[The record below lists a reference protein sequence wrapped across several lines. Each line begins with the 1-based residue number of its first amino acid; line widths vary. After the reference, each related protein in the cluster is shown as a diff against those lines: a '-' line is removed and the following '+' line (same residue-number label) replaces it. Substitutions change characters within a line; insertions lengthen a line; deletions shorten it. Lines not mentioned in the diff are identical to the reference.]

1 MNSMEQTLEHKLSQ
15 ETRQR
20 ELLHLYET
28 ADWDGLL
35 AAAEILNAALSQQL
49 TISRWLAHEA
59 ADNLGE
65 AWEAHRGNSG
75 RQH

>member
-1 MNSMEQTLEHKLSQ
+1 MNTMEQTLEHKLAQ
-15 ETRQR
+15 EARQR
-20 ELLHLYET
+20 ELLHLYDT
-28 ADWDGLL
+28 QDWKGLL

-65 AWEAHRGNSG
+65 AWEAHRGTYG
-75 RQH
+75 RPH